1 MTISATSA
9 SHHDRAVDPQF
20 KQDVLN
26 CFRSEKRAIPAR
38 WLYDYAGSELFDA
51 ITQLPEYY
59 PTRTETALLKQC
71 LDEAAALIGPD
82 RNIIEFGAGSV
93 TKTPLL
99 IEATNPAH
107 FIPIDISGDFLR
119 SSVETLK
126 KLFPQLPILP
136 IEADFMGAVALPDTI
151 GKSNNIGFF
160 PGSTIGNMI
169 PMVATDLLRS
179 MRFTLGDDA
188 MLMIGFDR
196 IKDKD
201 VLVAAY
207 DDRAGVTAKFNL
219 NLLTRIKREL
229 ACDIDAGQFRHIAL
243 WNASENRIEMHLEA
257 QSDMQFTISGEVFS
271 MDKGETIHT
280 ENSHKYG
287 ISDAQ
292 TLLRSAGWTPLEAWS
307 DRDDYFSIIL
317 AQAKPIPFAP

>member
-9 SHHDRAVDPQF
+9 SNDERAVDPQF
-20 KQDVLN
+20 KHDVIN
-26 CFRSEKRAIPAR
+26 CFQSEKRAIPAR

-59 PTRTETALLKQC
+59 PTRTETALLKDC
-71 LDEAAALIGPD
+71 LDEAAGIIGPK
-82 RNIIEFGAGSV
+82 RNIVEFGAGSV

-119 SSVETLK
+119 SSVATLQQ
-126 KLFPQLPILP
+126 LFPQLPIIP
-136 IEADFMGAVALPDTI
+136 IEADFMKTVVLPEALNA
-151 GKSNNIGFF
+151 SNNLGFF

-169 PMVATDLLRS
+169 PMAATDLLRS
-179 MRFTLGDDA
+179 MRATLGDDA
-188 MLMIGFDR
+188 MLLIGFDR

-207 DDRAGVTAKFNL
+207 DDSAGVTADFNL
-219 NLLTRIKREL
+219 NLLKRIKREL
-229 ACDIDAGQFRHIAL
+229 DSDIDVEQFRHLAL
-243 WNASENRIEMHLEA
+243 WNESENRIEMHLEA
-257 QSDMQFTISGEVFS
+257 LSDMQFSIAGEIFS
-271 MDKGETIHT
+271 MHEGETIHT

-292 TLLRSAGWTPLEAWS
+292 TLLRSAGWTPVEAWS
-307 DRDDYFSIIL
+307 DDDDYFSIIL
-317 AQAKPIPFAP
+317 AQAKPTPYAP

>member
-9 SHHDRAVDPQF
+9 SNHERAVDPQF
-20 KQDVLN
+20 KQDVLS

-59 PTRTETALLKQC
+59 PTRTETELLKKC
-71 LDEAAALIGPD
+71 LAEAAPLIGAD

-119 SSVETLK
+119 SSVETLQ
-126 KLFPQLPILP
+126 KLFPQLPIIPL
-136 IEADFMGAVALPDTI
+136 EADFMSAVALPDAI
-151 GKSNNIGFF
+151 DKSNNLGFF

-169 PMVATDLLRS
+169 PMTATDLLRS
-179 MRFTLGDDA
+179 MRGTLGDDA

-207 DDRAGVTAKFNL
+207 DDSAGVTANFNL

-229 ACDIDAGQFRHIAL
+229 DSDIDVGQFRHLAI
-243 WNASENRIEMHLEA
+243 WNALENRIEMHLEA
-257 QSDMQFTISGEVFS
+257 QSDMQFTIGNDVFS
-271 MDKGETIHT
+271 MHKGETIHT

-292 TLLRSAGWTPLEAWS
+292 TLLRSAGWTPIEAWS
-307 DRDDYFSIIL
+307 DNDDYFSVIL
-317 AQAKPIPFAP
+317 AQAKPTPYAP

>member
-9 SHHDRAVDPQF
+9 SNDERAVDPQF
-20 KQDVLN
+20 KHDVIN
-26 CFRSEKRAIPAR
+26 CFQSEKRAIPAR

-59 PTRTETALLKQC
+59 PTRTETALLKDC
-71 LDEAAALIGPD
+71 LDEAAGIIGPK
-82 RNIIEFGAGSV
+82 RNIVEFGAGSV

-119 SSVETLK
+119 SSVETLQQ
-126 KLFPQLPILP
+126 LFPQLPIMP
-136 IEADFMGAVALPDTI
+136 IEADFMKTVVLPEALNA
-151 GKSNNIGFF
+151 SNNLGFF

-169 PMVATDLLRS
+169 PMAATDLLRS
-179 MRFTLGDDA
+179 MRATLGDDA

-207 DDRAGVTAKFNL
+207 DDSAGVTADFNL
-219 NLLTRIKREL
+219 NLLKRIKREL
-229 ACDIDAGQFRHIAL
+229 DSDIDVEQFRHLAL
-243 WNASENRIEMHLEA
+243 WNESENRIEMHLEA
-257 QSDMQFTISGEVFS
+257 LSDMQFSIAGEVFS
-271 MDKGETIHT
+271 MHEGETIHT

-292 TLLRSAGWTPLEAWS
+292 TLLRGAGWTPVEAWS
-307 DRDDYFSIIL
+307 DDNDYFSIIL
-317 AQAKPIPFAP
+317 AQAKPTPYAP

>member
-9 SHHDRAVDPQF
+9 SNDERAVDPQF
-20 KQDVLN
+20 KHDVIN
-26 CFRSEKRAIPAR
+26 CFQSEKRAIPAR

-59 PTRTETALLKQC
+59 PTRTETALLKDC
-71 LDEAAALIGPD
+71 LDEAAGIIGPK

-99 IEATNPAH
+99 IEAINPAH

-119 SSVETLK
+119 SSVETLQQ
-126 KLFPQLPILP
+126 LFPQLPIIP
-136 IEADFMGAVALPDTI
+136 IEADFMKTVVLPEALNA
-151 GKSNNIGFF
+151 SNNLGFF

-169 PMVATDLLRS
+169 PMAATDLLRS
-179 MRFTLGDDA
+179 MRSTLGDDA
-188 MLMIGFDR
+188 MLLIGFDR

-207 DDRAGVTAKFNL
+207 DDSAGVTADFNL
-219 NLLTRIKREL
+219 NLLKRIKREL
-229 ACDIDAGQFRHIAL
+229 NSDIDVEQFRHLAL
-243 WNASENRIEMHLEA
+243 WNESENRIEMHLEA
-257 QSDMQFTISGEVFS
+257 LSDMQFSIAGEIFS
-271 MDKGETIHT
+271 MHEGETIHT

-292 TLLRSAGWTPLEAWS
+292 TLLRGAGWTPVEAWS
-307 DRDDYFSIIL
+307 DNDDYFSIIL
-317 AQAKPIPFAP
+317 AQAKPTPYAP